1 MSELLSSGHTAA
13 SEGARGMNLGRGACE
28 PAGSPV
34 RHSDRCFPTNR
45 WCHQT
50 AHPAWPPQWIA
61 KQVISFLKA
70 MTLDN
75 RGVREEVLKGWW
87 RG

>member
-34 RHSDRCFPTNR
+34 RHSDRCFRTNR

-50 AHPAWPPQWIA
+50 AMMPFVLAPSLSA
-61 KQVISFLKA
+61 TV
-70 MTLDN
+70 DN
-75 RGVREEVLKGWW
+75 EAGN
-87 RG
+87 